1 MSRMYSRIIS
11 RAFGTGVAAAVFGAA
26 GILTAQEV
34 QVQEL
39 RLSNGMEF
47 LLYPRQEQPNIIA
60 AGWLAKVGSVNERP
74 GITGIS
80 HFFEHM
86 MFKGT
91 DTIGTRDPEQDQR
104 FRDQQEKLRG
114 ELREMVLKINYPR
127 LRRGEIDDPWNPEN
141 FTEPMRALRDQLR
154 ESMEQHRETIVKNEF
169 DEVYTKLGASGMN
182 AFTTSDFTFYFINVP
197 SNKFELWS
205 WMESDRLK
213 NSVFRE
219 FYAERDVVHEER
231 RMRIE
236 STPTGIYQEQFDAM
250 FWQSSPYSWP
260 VIGWS
265 SDLNAYTMEQAQNYY
280 ATYYQ
285 PSNLVGVVVGDF
297 KVEEIEPVIRNYFE
311 KIPDQGRSIP
321 PVVTLEAAQSAEK
334 QLVAEVDAQPQI
346 AVRYHTAPF
355 EHPDSFALEVLSE
368 IMNGRSGRL
377 YKSMVEGSEVASVA
391 GCMQSSGALGAPA
404 KFAGYFEFTAETK
417 GESTPEDLRAAWD
430 EEVVRLQEELVPDME
445 LQKVKN
451 QILADSFRRL
461 SSNFYLLVQI
471 GIYEALDDWQQINTR
486 PKRLREVTA
495 EDIQAVAKK
504 YLNDENRSVALFYRK
519 ADAAPMDPELAALK
533 ELIPPQMFQGIQAQ
547 LKQILSIQDAAQL
560 QGIIQQVE
568 AQAGQAPAEIKPGLD
583 YFLKKIKEHLNSL
596 QSESGQ

>member
-1 MSRMYSRIIS
+1 MSRMYSRFIS
-11 RAFGTGVAAAVFGAA
+11 QALGTGVAVAVLGTFGV
-26 GILTAQEV
+26 LTAQEV

-39 RLSNGMEF
+39 QLSNGMEF

-154 ESMEQHRETIVKNEF
+154 ESMDQHRETIVKNEF

-311 KIPDQGRSIP
+311 KIPDQSRSIP
-321 PVVTLEAAQSAEK
+321 PVVTLEAAQTAEK

-346 AVRYHTAPF
+346 AVRYHTVPF

-417 GESTPEDLRAAWD
+417 GEAAPEDLRAAWD
-430 EEVVRLQEELVPDME
+430 QEVTRLKEELVPDME

-547 LKQILSIQDAAQL
+547 LKQVQAIQDAAQL

-596 QSESGQ
+596 QSESGK

>member
-1 MSRMYSRIIS
+1 MNFQKI
-11 RAFGTGVAAAVFGAA
+11 GAIVRPCWVLGFLLGLSLA
-26 GILTAQEV
+26 TLSAQEV
-34 QVQEL
+34 EVQEL
-39 RLSNGMEF
+39 KLSNGMEF

-60 AGWLAKVGSVNERP
+60 AGWIAKVGSVNERP

-91 DTIGTRDPEQDQR
+91 DKIGTRDPEQDR
-104 FRDQQEKLRG
+104 GFREEQEAIRG
-114 ELREMVLKINYPR
+114 KLREMALDVNYPR
-127 LRRGEIDDPWNPEN
+127 LRRGEIEDPWDPES
-141 FTEPMRALRDQLR
+141 FTQPMRELRDQLR
-154 ESMEQHRETIVKNEF
+154 ESMDRHRETIVKNEF

-205 WMESDRLK
+205 WMESDRLQ

-236 STPTGIYQEQFDAM
+236 STPTGIFQEQFDAM

-265 SDLNAYTMEQAQNYY
+265 SDLNAYTMSQAKDYY

-285 PSNLVGVVVGDF
+285 PANLVGVVVGDF
-297 KVEEIEPVIRNYFE
+297 KVEEIEPVIRRYFD
-311 KIPDQGRSIP
+311 KIPDTQLPIP
-321 PVVTLEAAQSAEK
+321 PVVTLEAKQTAEK
-334 QLVAEVDAQPQI
+334 QLVAEVDAQPQVMI
-346 AVRYHTAPF
+346 RYHSVPF
-355 EHPDSFALEVLSE
+355 EHPDSFALEVLAE

-377 YKSMVEGSEVASVA
+377 YKSMVEGSEVASAA

-404 KFAGYFEFTAETK
+404 KYAGYFEFTAETK
-417 GESTPEDLRAAWD
+417 GESAPEDLQAAWD
-430 EEVVRLQEELVPDME
+430 SEVKLLQDELVPEME
-445 LQKVKN
+445 LLKVKN

-471 GIYEALDDWQQINTR
+471 GIYEAMDDWSQINSR

-495 EDIQAVAKK
+495 EDLQRVAKL

-519 ADAAPMDPELAALK
+519 AGGAPMDPELAALK
-533 ELIPPQMFQGIQAQ
+533 EILPPQVFQGIQGQ
-547 LKQILSIQDAAQL
+547 LKQVLAIQDTAQL
-560 QGIIQQVE
+560 QSIVQQLE
-568 AQAGQAPAEIKPGLD
+568 SQSGQAPVEIKPGLD
-583 YFLKKIKEHLNSL
+583 YFLKKVKEHLTELS
-596 QSESGQ
+596 SDSGK